1 MYKQISEWTFGVS
14 KKFVWQPGLLAS
26 LSKKCQI
33 LMCQVFLFVEYISGV
48 YILEENNFFSPP
60 PYSEVIFFPQFL
72 FLLKNFCAREARKI
86 FWGGEGRLGKIGKKN
101 EKLWFW
107 NKIREKK
114 WKIIT
119 EFQKSCYWKQKKGK
133 KMKDLAASRPW
144 FFIFFPLFQILHF
157 PPPWGGLYFKIYT
170 PV

>member
-1 MYKQISEWTFGVS
+1 M
-14 KKFVWQPGLLAS
+14 
-26 LSKKCQI
+26 
-33 LMCQVFLFVEYISGV
+33 
-48 YILEENNFFSPP
+48 EENHFFSPP

-157 PPPWGGLYFKIYT
+157 FPPPGGGLNFKIYT
-170 PV
+170 PGLTVKIVIQLTCLFKLVTVLVYKLYKCLWWKYMVKIENRTLVVYLIYS